1 MALTSAW
8 VISAVGR
15 SEMVR
20 RTETTQ
26 SEQARS
32 RIVQVSQSM
41 IMLLRLKNPTDT

>member
-1 MALTSAW
+1 VS
-8 VISAVGR
+8 
-15 SEMVR
+15 

-41 IMLLRLKNPTDT
+41 IMFIRVFEATDTGSHLK